1 MMKYPKEYL
10 EEIKTRLKVSQVVG
24 KYVQLKKRGK
34 EFVGLSP
41 FKNEK
46 TPSFTVNDEKGF
58 YHCFS
63 SSEHGN
69 IFDFI
74 MKTQSIGFGE
84 AVKRLAA
91 EAGMQQYRF
100 STFDQKKEKRFQL
113 YKNILNDYRQF
124 ASENLIKNKSA
135 LEYLEKRDLTKKTLE
150 EFKIGFIPDKTS
162 SYEKLLKNY
171 SEEEINQT
179 GIFYKNERLKKYV
192 DRFNSRII
200 FPVNNL
206 TGDTIAF
213 GGRIINSA
221 KLAKYINS
229 PETEFYKKGKI
240 LFNLDKAR
248 TSKFKT
254 DEVVI
259 VEGYMDVISLYD
271 KGVKNVISNSG
282 TAITENQIQL
292 LWKFFSKPIVCL
304 DGDESGQQA
313 TLRIAEKL
321 ISLIS
326 DKNKIFFS
334 VLDNGVDPDDFVKK
348 NGQKAFE
355 EFLQKKEIIQDFI
368 WNKKIQ
374 NLDSNDPFMISRFEK
389 EMRNLTYTIKDET
402 LKKHILES
410 FLKRMQL
417 LTPNQQLKKNY
428 SFKKNQR
435 TQLLDE
441 TKKIHRQRDNIS
453 KEQLTEFSI
462 LYLVLNFPT
471 AAREKVD
478 ELSKLN
484 FSQPSDQLKNELIN
498 SIIDSKDCE
507 IHKDIFIKNEI
518 LISEINNKNMVKNL
532 VQRKNISEIEELIQ
546 DFISE
551 FNNINYLKKIDD
563 LEKNLI
569 KNFDESSFSELIKL
583 KNQINRD

>member
-113 YKNILNDYRQF
+113 YKNILNDYKQF

-410 FLKRMQL
+410 FLNRMRL

-484 FSQPSDQLKNELIN
+484 FSQPSEQLKNELIN

>member
-100 STFDQKKEKRFQL
+100 STFDQKKEKRYQL
-113 YKNILNDYRQF
+113 YKNILNDYKQF

-417 LTPNQQLKKNY
+417 LTPNQQVKKNY

>member
-113 YKNILNDYRQF
+113 YKNILNDYKQF

-334 VLDNGVDPDDFVKK
+334 VLGNGVDPDDFIKK

-484 FSQPSDQLKNELIN
+484 FSQPSEQLKNELIN

>member
-484 FSQPSDQLKNELIN
+484 FSQPSEQLKNELIN

>member
-113 YKNILNDYRQF
+113 YKNILNDYKQF

-135 LEYLEKRDLTKKTLE
+135 LEYLENRDLTKKTLE

-484 FSQPSDQLKNELIN
+484 FSQPSEQLKNELIN

-532 VQRKNISEIEELIQ
+532 VQKKNISEIEELIQ

>member
-113 YKNILNDYRQF
+113 YKNILNDYKQF

-135 LEYLEKRDLTKKTLE
+135 LEYLENRDLTKKTLE

-334 VLDNGVDPDDFVKK
+334 VLDNGVDPDDFVKN

>member
-113 YKNILNDYRQF
+113 YKNILNDYKQF
-124 ASENLIKNKSA
+124 AFENLIKNKSA

-248 TSKFKT
+248 SSKFKT

-271 KGVKNVISNSG
+271 KGIKNVISNSG

-435 TQLLDE
+435 TKLLDE

-471 AAREKVD
+471 AAKEKVD

-484 FSQPSDQLKNELIN
+484 FSQPSEQLKNELMN
-498 SIIDSKDCE
+498 SIIDNKDCE
-507 IHKDIFIKNEI
+507 IHKDIFIKYEI
-518 LISEINNKNMVKNL
+518 LINEINNKNMVKNL

>member
-113 YKNILNDYRQF
+113 YKNILNDYKQF

>member
-1 MMKYPKEYL
+1 M
-10 EEIKTRLKVSQVVG
+10 I
-24 KYVQLKKRGK
+24 
-34 EFVGLSP
+34 
-41 FKNEK
+41 
-46 TPSFTVNDEKGF
+46 
-58 YHCFS
+58 
-63 SSEHGN
+63 
-69 IFDFI
+69 
-74 MKTQSIGFGE
+74 
-84 AVKRLAA
+84 
-91 EAGMQQYRF
+91 
-100 STFDQKKEKRFQL
+100 KKEKRFQL
-113 YKNILNDYRQF
+113 YKNILNDYKQF
-124 ASENLIKNKSA
+124 GSENLIKNKSA
-135 LEYLEKRDLTKKTLE
+135 LEYLENRDLTKKTLE

-410 FLKRMQL
+410 FLKRMRL
-417 LTPNQQLKKNY
+417 LTPNQQLKK
-428 SFKKNQR
+428 
-435 TQLLDE
+435 T
-441 TKKIHRQRDNIS
+441 I
-453 KEQLTEFSI
+453 
-462 LYLVLNFPT
+462 V
-471 AAREKVD
+471 
-478 ELSKLN
+478 
-484 FSQPSDQLKNELIN
+484 
-498 SIIDSKDCE
+498 
-507 IHKDIFIKNEI
+507 
-518 LISEINNKNMVKNL
+518 
-532 VQRKNISEIEELIQ
+532 
-546 DFISE
+546 
-551 FNNINYLKKIDD
+551 LKKIREPNY
-563 LEKNLI
+563 LMKQKN
-569 KNFDESSFSELIKL
+569 S
-583 KNQINRD
+583 

>member
-69 IFDFI
+69 IFDFL

-84 AVKRLAA
+84 AVKRLAS

-113 YKNILNDYRQF
+113 YKNILNDYKKF
-124 ASENLIKNKSA
+124 AYENLIKNKSA
-135 LEYLEKRDLTKKTLE
+135 LEYLERRDLTKKTLE

-162 SYEKLLKNY
+162 SYEKLLKNF

-248 TSKFKT
+248 ASKFKT

-410 FLKRMQL
+410 FLNRMRL

-462 LYLVLNFPT
+462 LYLVLNFPS

-484 FSQPSDQLKNELIN
+484 FSQPSEQLKNELIN
-498 SIIDSKDCE
+498 SIIDSKDCK

-518 LISEINNKNMVKNL
+518 LISEINKKNMVKNL
-532 VQRKNISEIEELIQ
+532 VQRKNNSEIEELIQ

>member
-1 MMKYPKEYL
+1 MKYPKEYL

-113 YKNILNDYRQF
+113 YKNILNDYKQF

-135 LEYLEKRDLTKKTLE
+135 LEYLENRDLTKKTLE

-355 EFLQKKEIIQDFI
+355 VFLQKKEIIQDFI

-471 AAREKVD
+471 AAKEKVD

-484 FSQPSDQLKNELIN
+484 FSQPSEQLKNELIN

-507 IHKDIFIKNEI
+507 IHKDIFIKNET

-546 DFISE
+546 DFIGE